1 MPYTKSGTLA
11 IAYRFL
17 HALPQLATA
26 IDKSAP
32 FKAGSR
38 QRAKALPI
46 RIACLRKRAA
56 QAKIWYT
63 ECHRLKLIFREGRP

>member
-26 IDKSAP
+26 IDKSDP

-38 QRAKALPI
+38 QRAKASPI
-46 RIACLRKRAA
+46 KVAGLRKRAA

>member
-26 IDKSAP
+26 STSHR
-32 FKAGSR
+32 FQSR
-38 QRAKALPI
+38 QPTAHQGFAHKSCRPEK
-46 RIACLRKRAA
+46 
-56 QAKIWYT
+56 
-63 ECHRLKLIFREGRP
+63 EGHTGEKYGILNAIGLN

>member
-38 QRAKALPI
+38 PR
-46 RIACLRKRAA
+46 
-56 QAKIWYT
+56 
-63 ECHRLKLIFREGRP
+63 